1 MSEQSI
7 CQARAAVM
15 VYDDANKKWVPA
27 GGSTGFSRVH
37 IYHHTG
43 NNTFRVVGR
52 KIQDHQ
58 VVINCAI
65 PKGLKYNQATQTF
78 HQWRDARQV
87 YGLNFG
93 SKEDANVFASA
104 MMHALEV
111 LNSQEAG
118 PTLPRQNSQ
127 LPAQVQNG
135 PSQEELDIQRRCCPR
150 TTCTSSP
157 TPAAPGPSPGLSSSP
172 ATSRPTAT
180 ATTSPS
186 IRASTT
192 ATTSSASQPSSHC
205 SPPTSCSPP
214 SCFGVFSWICV

>member
-1 MSEQSI
+1 LPSSEQSI

-43 NNTFRVVGR
+43 NNAFRVVGR

-111 LNSQEAG
+111 LNSQETG
-118 PTLPRQNSQ
+118 SFCILP
-127 LPAQVQNG
+127 V
-135 PSQEELDIQRRCCPR
+135 IRRMHNKCCPG
-150 TTCTSSP
+150 SSKP
-157 TPAAPGPSPGLSSSP
+157 SSSLHLIP
-172 ATSRPTAT
+172 LF
-180 ATTSPS
+180 
-186 IRASTT
+186 
-192 ATTSSASQPSSHC
+192 
-205 SPPTSCSPP
+205 SPP
-214 SCFGVFSWICV
+214 SSVHHRQLFLQRSP

>member
-1 MSEQSI
+1 MATSI

-43 NNTFRVVGR
+43 NNAFRVVGR

-111 LNSQEAG
+111 LNSLDTG
-118 PTLPRQNSQ
+118 HPT
-127 LPAQVQNG
+127 NG
-135 PSQEELDIQRRCCPR
+135 ILY
-150 TTCTSSP
+150 
-157 TPAAPGPSPGLSSSP
+157 A
-172 ATSRPTAT
+172 
-180 ATTSPS
+180 
-186 IRASTT
+186 
-192 ATTSSASQPSSHC
+192 
-205 SPPTSCSPP
+205 
-214 SCFGVFSWICV
+214 VFI

>member
-1 MSEQSI
+1 MQLQSAAQCKVSGFILNERCAQSPKMEVHREQSI

-43 NNTFRVVGR
+43 NNAFRVVGR

-111 LNSQEAG
+111 LNSQDAG
-118 PTLPRQNSQ
+118 PQLPRQT
-127 LPAQVQNG
+127 PQVQNG
-135 PSQEELDIQRRCCPR
+135 PSPEELEVQRR
-150 TTCTSSP
+150 
-157 TPAAPGPSPGLSSSP
+157 
-172 ATSRPTAT
+172 
-180 ATTSPS
+180 
-186 IRASTT
+186 
-192 ATTSSASQPSSHC
+192 
-205 SPPTSCSPP
+205 
-214 SCFGVFSWICV
+214 

>member
-1 MSEQSI
+1 MNHRCIKNRGNAMNSEQSI

-43 NNTFRVVGR
+43 NNAFRVVGR

-111 LNSQEAG
+111 LNSQDAG
-118 PTLPRQNSQ
+118 PPMPRQT
-127 LPAQVQNG
+127 PQVQNG
-135 PSQEELDIQRRCCPR
+135 PSPEELEVQRR
-150 TTCTSSP
+150 
-157 TPAAPGPSPGLSSSP
+157 
-172 ATSRPTAT
+172 
-180 ATTSPS
+180 
-186 IRASTT
+186 
-192 ATTSSASQPSSHC
+192 
-205 SPPTSCSPP
+205 
-214 SCFGVFSWICV
+214 

>member
-1 MSEQSI
+1 MASI

-43 NNTFRVVGR
+43 NNAFRVVGR

-111 LNSQEAG
+111 LNSQDAG
-118 PTLPRQNSQ
+118 RT
-127 LPAQVQNG
+127 
-135 PSQEELDIQRRCCPR
+135 PSDCFCIALQHKPQCLI
-150 TTCTSSP
+150 
-157 TPAAPGPSPGLSSSP
+157 
-172 ATSRPTAT
+172 
-180 ATTSPS
+180 
-186 IRASTT
+186 AS
-192 ATTSSASQPSSHC
+192 
-205 SPPTSCSPP
+205 
-214 SCFGVFSWICV
+214 G